1 MEDYLKRNGLYPSST
16 YFFLRTQPRYLS
28 GDEFESNTS
37 EATGK
42 ERALLPRK
50 KVLYYIVL
58 YLSKATYRE
67 VCKVHHCTVKKS
79 QSCLRCEQ
87 NHEYEE
93 NLWANNTPWSTWQ
106 ATDQEALEAR
116 MVMFDNWTSIPELKE
131 FKGHIHPRA

>member
-16 YFFLRTQPRYLS
+16 YFFLRTQPQYLS

-50 KVLYYIVL
+50 KVLYYLFQHLPKPLTGKCAKCITVL
-58 YLSKATYRE
+58 S
-67 VCKVHHCTVKKS
+67 KKS
-79 QSCLRCEQ
+79 QGCLRCEQ

-131 FKGHIHPRA
+131 FKGHKHPRA